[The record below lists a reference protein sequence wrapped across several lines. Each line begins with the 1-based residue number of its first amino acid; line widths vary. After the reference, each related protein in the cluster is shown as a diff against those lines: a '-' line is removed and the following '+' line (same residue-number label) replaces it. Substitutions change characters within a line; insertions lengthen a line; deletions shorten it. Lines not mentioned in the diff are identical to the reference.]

1 MKKSSWKIFKIFRI
15 SWSKR
20 PKDQKGQRH
29 LALERLN
36 SSNRKRFKSL
46 RIDHVDIKRVLV
58 DLTYSHGDSVVE
70 TNLLPFNVPECW
82 PSLKLNSFRLYEPWH
97 LSCPRIPVYFLLEPL
112 NMQQLYIYKWS
123 AWLSTYKWVFL
134 WPSFF
139 EHSSC
144 SNVNREIAPGYWWKQ
159 TDQSSIEK
167 DRIIIILT
175 LSIKITCY
183 VIKTIYCVNSIIL
196 WIIIYE

>member
-1 MKKSSWKIFKIFRI
+1 MLKLWNCFIRNTCSFYVELQYWKKSSWKIFKILRI

-82 PSLKLNSFRLYEPWH
+82 PSLILNSFRLYEQWH
-97 LSCPRIPVYFLLEPL
+97 FCVLEFLSIFCWNPYK
-112 NMQQLYIYKWS
+112 QQLYIYKWS

-134 WPSFF
+134 WPSFL
-139 EHSSC
+139 
-144 SNVNREIAPGYWWKQ
+144 N
-159 TDQSSIEK
+159 
-167 DRIIIILT
+167 ILAVPT
-175 LSIKITCY
+175 LT
-183 VIKTIYCVNSIIL
+183 
-196 WIIIYE
+196 ER

>member
-1 MKKSSWKIFKIFRI
+1 MVSPKVEMVSKFRTFAVLLSEFDPIHVKLWNCFIRNTCSFYVELQYWKKSSWKIFKILRI

-70 TNLLPFNVPECW
+70 TNLLLSNVPECW
-82 PSLKLNSFRLYEPWH
+82 PSLILNSFRYIWTMTSFVSSN
-97 LSCPRIPVYFLLEPL
+97 SCL
-112 NMQQLYIYKWS
+112 
-123 AWLSTYKWVFL
+123 
-134 WPSFF
+134 FF
-139 EHSSC
+139 
-144 SNVNREIAPGYWWKQ
+144 AG
-159 TDQSSIEK
+159 T
-167 DRIIIILT
+167 LT
-175 LSIKITCY
+175 
-183 VIKTIYCVNSIIL
+183 
-196 WIIIYE
+196 